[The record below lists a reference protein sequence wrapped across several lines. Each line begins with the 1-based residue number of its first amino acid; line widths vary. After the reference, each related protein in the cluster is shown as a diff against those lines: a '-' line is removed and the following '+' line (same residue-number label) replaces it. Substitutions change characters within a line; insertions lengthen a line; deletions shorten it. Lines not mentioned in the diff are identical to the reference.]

1 MSLLSPG
8 GVALANSA
16 KGAGRALISGGVRG
30 SFAAAAALGSAA
42 AFGLGAALV
51 TRAGLS
57 AGRAA
62 LAHLPS
68 LVPEYLVERLLF
80 AGFLSAALLLILGTL
95 TTAVSTLF
103 LSSELEALV
112 VLPIPHRRLFARQV
126 WRTLLS
132 ASAPTLLLA
141 IPVFAVAAGSSSR
154 PGLAAAASLTVL
166 AALVLAAGV
175 LGSLLALLL
184 VRLVPPRRARLF
196 SAAVSALG
204 LAAALLGARGARPER
219 LFDPVEAL
227 VLLEN
232 LGTTAPSSSALDP
245 VSSAAH
251 AVTRTLFGDAGG
263 FTVAAGLLA
272 SSLAVTLVST
282 RAFAKLHLRL
292 WQEARESVASA
303 RTARGTRRPV
313 RSLES
318 ALVRA
323 ESASLFR
330 DASTPAQLGS
340 LVAVLLLQLLNL
352 RLLPSGDSAS
362 RDVLA
367 GLQTGLALFLVS
379 ALSLRFCYPAVSS
392 DGRSSLLLRTLPLS
406 PVRHLAIRTAVRAVA
421 AAVAAL
427 VLIGASAAL
436 VRPHPGAVAASL
448 AAGLAGA
455 LALPALHVGLGALFP
470 RYDAPN
476 AIAVALGPGGI
487 FALVLSTSLAATSV
501 LLVSR
506 ELRQLAAT
514 LLGVPLPPLALAAGW
529 TLAALAFGLAPFL
542 LGARS
547 LAGRDLGGG

>member
-62 LAHLPS
+62 LAQLPS

-282 RAFAKLHLRL
+282 RAFATLHLRL

-303 RTARGTRRPV
+303 RTARGRRPV

-427 VLIGASAAL
+427 ILIGASAAV

-487 FALVLSTSLAATSV
+487 FALVLSTALAATSV
-501 LLVSR
+501 FLVSG